1 MDFSLVLSAERERGW
16 EGECLVATVCT
27 CILLGIH
34 SVQFSAS
41 CYIII
46 MAKPLVLIIQ
56 WNPSKVDTIGTTTV
70 CWNIW
75 GNLYFRGFQNI
86 SDRCGNAVEHKD
98 IILWTSPLP

>member
-1 MDFSLVLSAERERGW
+1 MDFGLVLSAEREGPC
-16 EGECLVATVCT
+16 GYCM
-27 CILLGIH
+27 H
-34 SVQFSAS
+34 M
-41 CYIII
+41 YIII

-56 WNPSKVDTIGTTTV
+56 WNPSKGDAIGTTTV

-98 IILWTSPLP
+98 ITLLDLSAAIRC